1 MLESIQPCGLLVRF
15 ALLFFLVASV
25 SPAAIAEGPAG
36 GAIHSPMTL
45 SQVVNTMM
53 ERNVERARALE
64 SYSERRIYTIAYT
77 GILKDFRASMV
88 VDMTYR
94 APGSKSFTVVSESGP
109 KWAVNEILKRLT
121 RTEAQ
126 AQQAKNRKN
135 VDLNTVNY
143 DFSNLEYQ
151 PVPDGCSYSLWVQ
164 PKRHTKYLYRGRIW
178 VNDRDFA
185 VCRVEA
191 RPSKTPSFWILD
203 TTISHRYHKVGKF
216 WLPVSDK
223 SVSNIRFGGKATL
236 TISYLDTKIIA
247 AQPVKE
253 NSPVSPD
260 L

>member
-1 MLESIQPCGLLVRF
+1 MLESIQSCGLLVPF
-15 ALLFFLVASV
+15 ALLFSLVAFV
-25 SPAAIAEGPAG
+25 SPAAVAEGPTRA
-36 GAIHSPMTL
+36 AIHSPMTL

-53 ERNVERARALE
+53 ERNAERARALE
-64 SYSERRIYTIAYT
+64 SYSERRVYTIAYT
-77 GILKDFRASMV
+77 GIPKDFRARMV

-94 APGSKSFTVVSESGP
+94 APGSKIFTDVSESGP

-121 RTEAQ
+121 RIE

-135 VDLNTVNY
+135 IDLNTVNY
-143 DFSNLEYQ
+143 DLTNLEYR

-164 PKRHTKYLYRGRIW
+164 PKRHSKYLYRGRIW

-191 RPSKTPSFWILD
+191 HPSKTPSFWILD
-203 TTISHRYHKVGKF
+203 TTISHRYHKVGEF
-216 WLPVSDK
+216 WLPMSDK
-223 SVSNIRFGGKATL
+223 SVSNIRFGGTATL

-253 NSPVSPD
+253 NSRVSPD
-260 L
+260 Q